1 METRYLDWDS
11 QFFGFKTA
19 RILPAAL
26 EQAELYRLLENL
38 RKQGMRLVYWG
49 ACSEPPFDVTH
60 LGGRLVD
67 RKTIFE
73 MDLPATVFHDT
84 APDIPILPYI
94 PGAAD
99 ETLFELALQAG
110 EYSRFARDP
119 QFPHEIFQA
128 LYREWMRK
136 SLSGELAD
144 AVLAAGSAE
153 QPLGMVTLSAKS
165 DHGEI
170 GLIAVDAAAR
180 GRHIGATLVRAAQA
194 WYFERGLKRARV
206 VTQGEN
212 LPACRL
218 YAKCGYTISEVEY
231 LYHFWL

>member
-26 EQAELYRLLENL
+26 EQAELNRFLDNL
-38 RKQGMRLVYWG
+38 RKQGTRLVYWG
-49 ACSEPPFDVTH
+49 ARSEPPFDVIH

-67 RKTIFE
+67 RKTTFE
-73 MDLPATVFHDT
+73 MELPAAINHDT
-84 APDIPILPYI
+84 VSGISILPYQSGPAEEI
-94 PGAAD
+94 
-99 ETLFELALQAG
+99 LFELALQAG

-119 QFPHEIFQA
+119 QFPREKFQA

-144 AVLAAGSAE
+144 AVLTAGNAD
-153 QPLGMVTLSAKS
+153 QPLGMVTLSARG
-165 DHGEI
+165 DQGEI
-170 GLIAVDAAAR
+170 GLIAVDATAR
-180 GRHIGATLVRAAQA
+180 GQHIGAALVRAAQT
-194 WYFERGLKRARV
+194 WYLERGLKRARV

-212 LPACRL
+212 IPACRL
-218 YAKCGYTISEVEY
+218 YAKCGYNISEVEY